1 MSTFVNLGD
10 GDDSVNFSSSATGV
24 TVRAN
29 GGNDLIVGSAQND
42 AMNGG
47 VGNDRLDGGKGNDT
61 VDGGAGNDR
70 IKGGEGND
78 TFVFR
83 KGEISSGNSDLGLTM
98 DHIIDFTGAGENS
111 SGEQDFIRFIGFD
124 AGATL
129 EYVRDAAGSA
139 NTKIYKVVDGSYSVE
154 FMIQFANHFEA
165 GVDILNGGA
174 KGTTVANSD
183 FGWL

>member
-1 MSTFVNLGD
+1 MSMMVNLGD
-10 GDDSVNFSSSATGV
+10 GDDSVDFSSSATAV

-29 GGNDLIVGSAQND
+29 GGNDLVVGSAQND

-47 VGNDRLDGGKGNDT
+47 VGNDRLDGGNGNDT
-61 VDGGAGNDR
+61 LDGGVGNDR
-70 IKGGEGND
+70 LSGSEGND

-83 KGEISSGNSDLGLTM
+83 KGQITNGNSDLSLTM

-111 SGEQDFIRFIGFD
+111 GAEQDFIRFIGFD
-124 AGATL
+124 AGATF
-129 EYVRDAAGSA
+129 EYVRDANATPNA
-139 NTKIYKVVDGSYSVE
+139 KIYKVVDGAYSVE
-154 FMIQFANHFEA
+154 ILVQFANNFEA

-174 KGTTVANSD
+174 NGTTVANSD